1 MKKYSLTILLFFF
14 EGLIIYG
21 VSLVLGMEIKLI
33 VRYAL
38 VLFVILLIFNHYSI
52 TSNLIWDE
60 IKSLFKAICSFFT
73 ITLFIVEHRTI
84 SFSLI
89 ANNMTLAILM
99 FVACIVIDR
108 SLRILLRPILSKRT
122 IVIGTGYEANR
133 LGEIAGHNRFA
144 LTNVVGY
151 VKYGDK
157 VVDPTLIER
166 MNKWKVDDK
175 KFAFSIFEFKDLDD
189 VIFKENIQQVIIA
202 LTNSSKI
209 DVNDIMNRLFDKV
222 EEIKYLPNL
231 DIMMT
236 FDSKIQDFDGML
248 LISTARGKINPLNR
262 LFKRI
267 IDIVGSII
275 GIILLIPLTIYVKQK
290 SKKQG
295 DKDSIFFVQE
305 RIGCN
310 GKSIKI
316 YKFRTMVPN
325 AEAILEDMM
334 ENNPKI
340 KEEYLKNKKLVNDP
354 RITKI
359 GEFLRKSSL
368 DEFPQFINVLKGE
381 MSLVG
386 PRPYLYREKKDMG
399 IYYDAIIQCKPGI
412 TGMWQANGRSDVGF
426 AERCKLDDYYF
437 RNWTIWL
444 DMIII
449 YKTVKSVL
457 YGKGAL

>member
-1 MKKYSLTILLFFF
+1 MKKYSLTIILFALEAIIFF
-14 EGLIIYG
+14 GFSSI
-21 VSLVLGMEIKLI
+21 LGIKMNQI

-38 VLFVILLIFNHYSI
+38 ALFVFLLIFNHYNI

-60 IKSLFKAICSFFT
+60 IKSLFKAFCSFA
-73 ITLFIVEHRTI
+73 ITTLIIVEPKSI
-84 SFSLI
+84 SLELI
-89 ANNMTLAILM
+89 GENLFLAIFM
-99 FVACIVIDR
+99 FMVCIILDR
-108 SLRILLRPILSKRT
+108 SLRIIFRPFLSKRT
-122 IVIGTGYEANR
+122 LVIGTGYDANR

-157 VVDPTLIER
+157 IADSTLAER
-166 MNKWKVDDK
+166 MERWKTEDE
-175 KFAFSIFEFKDLDD
+175 KFAFSIFEFKDLED
-189 VIFKENIQQVIIA
+189 VLFKENIQQVIIA
-202 LTNSSKI
+202 LPNSSKI
-209 DVNDIMNRLFDKV
+209 EVNDIMTRLYDKV
-222 EEIKYLPNL
+222 EEIKYLPSL

-248 LISTARGKINPLNR
+248 LISTARGKINPMNR
-262 LFKRI
+262 FFKRV
-267 IDIVGSII
+267 IDIVSSIC
-275 GIILLIPLTIYVKQK
+275 GLLLLIPLTILVKQK
-290 SKKQG
+290 NKKVG
-295 DKDSIFFVQE
+295 DTNPIFFVQK
-305 RIGCN
+305 RIGLN
-310 GKSIKI
+310 GKPIKI

-334 ENNPKI
+334 KNDPKI
-340 KEEYLKNKKLVNDP
+340 KQEYLENKKLLNDP

-386 PRPYLYREKKDMG
+386 PRPYLYREKNDMG
-399 IYYDAIIQCKPGI
+399 IYYDSIIQCKPGI

-449 YKTVKSVL
+449 YKTIKSVL